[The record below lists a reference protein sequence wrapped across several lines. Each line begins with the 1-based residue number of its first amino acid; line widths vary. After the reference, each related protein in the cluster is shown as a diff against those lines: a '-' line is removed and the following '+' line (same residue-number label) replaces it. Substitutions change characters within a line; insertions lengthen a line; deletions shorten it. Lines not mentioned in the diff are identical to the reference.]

1 VKIKRNPGHY
11 AQTLTKTMQKEP
23 FEEDDW
29 FNSYVEGEMH
39 YGYKPEVDQIVDT
52 ISAPTAKALYATDY
66 QPVNQLDALLY

>member
-1 VKIKRNPGHY
+1 
-11 AQTLTKTMQKEP
+11 MQKEP

-39 YGYKPEVDQIVDT
+39 YGYKPEDDQIVDT

-66 QPVNQLDALLY
+66 QPVN